1 VQDRE
6 WKSFRKHLGG
16 RMKKVSMYTLST
28 CPWCRKTKKFFKDR
42 NIPFDFV
49 DYDLASE
56 QEQEKISKEM
66 MKYTGHI
73 SFPFVRIGDKVII
86 GYNPEQYEE
95 QLTQAA

>member
-1 VQDRE
+1 
-6 WKSFRKHLGG
+6 
-16 RMKKVSMYTLST
+16 MKKVSMYTLST

-42 NIPFDFV
+42 NIPFDYV

-56 QEQEKISKEM
+56 PEQEKISKEM

-73 SFPFVRIGDKVII
+73 SFPFVRIEDKVII

-95 QLTQAA
+95 QLKQAA

>member
-1 VQDRE
+1 
-6 WKSFRKHLGG
+6 
-16 RMKKVSMYTLST
+16 MKKVSMYTLST

-42 NIPFDFV
+42 NIPFEYV
-49 DYDLASE
+49 DYDLAGERE
-56 QEQEKISKEM
+56 QDRISKDM

-95 QLTQAA
+95 ELKQAA